1 MKNKTEFT
9 IKNNSNVDTFEIVSK
24 AIKDNDDY
32 CCCAIEKNA
41 DSKCMCKNFREQE
54 ESGFCHCGRF
64 YKVQNF
70 PMITILCAPD
80 NDERALTLAEEL
92 TTHGFIVTTPMYR
105 TAMNYMLMSD
115 YFNELQKA
123 KIEKADV
130 VFVLNTN
137 QEAVDF
143 MAEQILWAEEL
154 QKKILYEY
162 TEEVKNDED

>member
-1 MKNKTEFT
+1 MQNKPEFT
-9 IKNNSNVDTFEIVSK
+9 IKNNPNTDTFETVSK
-24 AIKDNDDY
+24 AIKENNNY

-41 DSKCMCKNFREQE
+41 DSMCMCKNFREQE

-70 PMITILCAPD
+70 PIVTILCTPEED
-80 NDERALTLAEEL
+80 DRAQFIAEEL
-92 TTHGFIVTTPMYR
+92 TQQGFIVITPMYR

-115 YFNELQKA
+115 HFNELQKA

-154 QKKILYEY
+154 QKKILYEC
-162 TEEVKNDED
+162 TEEVKDNED